1 MNTLALAAALTLA
14 VPMALAQSLPW
25 WAVPST
31 PAVSSGPSAAMAPPV
46 LPGGGAAPAQ
56 VPLDGGLSL
65 LALAG
70 GAYAVRRL
78 RSRA

>member
-1 MNTLALAAALTLA
+1 MKTLLLAAALSLA
-14 VPMALAQSLPW
+14 APLALAQSIPS
-25 WAVPST
+25 WAQPSVI
-31 PAVSSGPSAAMAPPV
+31 AGSSDPSAMMAPPV

-70 GAYAVRRL
+70 SAYAVRRL